1 MSGVRV
7 RVASA
12 CVLIDKE
19 GQMCFSVFRCD
30 ECMCARAR
38 VYVFI
43 NTPSY
48 RNAVVLICVAQRVL
62 VCAFQIGN

>member
-1 MSGVRV
+1 VKEESESSKVMSGVYAFPYSDV
-7 RVASA
+7 
-12 CVLIDKE
+12 
-19 GQMCFSVFRCD
+19 MSV
-30 ECMCARAR
+30 CAR
-38 VYVFI
+38 VSTFI

>member
-1 MSGVRV
+1 VKEEGESSNAMSGVRAFLYSDV
-7 RVASA
+7 
-12 CVLIDKE
+12 
-19 GQMCFSVFRCD
+19 MSV
-30 ECMCARAR
+30 CARVR
-38 VYVFI
+38 TFI